1 MDEDKND
8 SFVLFS
14 QKITLTRPIAC
25 GTAIFGISKAYMVS
39 MWYKLIDKFGA
50 ENIHLI
56 FTDTDY
62 LAFELTGKN
71 YKESDLIIITSGKTH
86 NCFTI

>member
-1 MDEDKND
+1 M
-8 SFVLFS
+8 LFS
-14 QKITLTRPIAC
+14 QKITLTRPIDCGTAIFGIRPIDC

-50 ENIHLI
+50 DNLHLI
-56 FTDTDY
+56 FMDTDS

-71 YKESDLIIITSGKTH
+71 YKEADLIYHHIKEDT
-86 NCFTI
+86 